1 MYIAEVIFNQN
12 RPSKELKG
20 MSNSIPLRTFR
31 KPIRDEDSDDDDFLD
46 RLGEVEEGRIRSE
59 DDLERPLIGNGVNR
73 AEKDSPRSS
82 LESRTVNFTATARP
96 GLSTAFPPNTI
107 SNTLYTPLTFLPLTL
122 YHQFRSFFNLYFL
135 LIALSQTIPVLRIGY
150 LSTYIAPLVFVLGV
164 TLAREA
170 VDDLTRRRRDREAN
184 SELYETVGG
193 EWVRAGQLRVGDVVR
208 LEKDRRVP
216 ADVVLISTGSNRNAD
231 EEGEVF
237 IRTDQLDG
245 ETDWKLRVPALP
257 STVSLLS
264 GRIEA
269 ESPSR
274 DIHNFAGR
282 LVLADGGMIPLSVE
296 NALWTNTVLA
306 SGTAIG
312 VVVYTGRET
321 RAGMSSTKTSGGK
334 TGKLELEIN
343 NLSKILCALTLSLSI
358 GLVAAGGFDNG
369 SWYIDITRFLILFS
383 TIIPVS
389 LRVNLDLSKSVYAH
403 QIEHDATIPDTIVRT
418 STIPEDLG
426 RVEYLL
432 TDKTG
437 TLTRNEMEMKRVH
450 VGSVGFG
457 EEDVNDVRSYVAN
470 QRNTTGGRG
479 KREVGQKVRDV
490 VLALALCHNVTPT
503 TDADGFT
510 TYQAASPD
518 EIAIVKWTEEVGLTL
533 KARDRRSITLW
544 NSQAKES
551 VVYDV
556 LHLFPF
562 TSETKRMGIVVRER
576 KQKAEEVDGDIGE
589 TGKDGGDD
597 VWFFEKGADV
607 VMQKIVKA
615 NDWVEE
621 EGGNMAREGLRT
633 LVVGRKRLS
642 NEEYESFRERY
653 EKAGMLLQGRDVS
666 MLSVVS
672 EVLERDVELL
682 GMTGVEDK
690 LQDDVKPSLEVL
702 RNAGVKIW
710 MLTGDKVETAKCV
723 AVSAKLVARGQY
735 IHTVTRLQRGEDAVR
750 ELEFLGSKTDS
761 CLLIDGESIQLFL
774 DTMRSEFVG
783 VATVLPAV
791 IACRCTPTQKADIAM
806 MIKEYTKRRV
816 CCIGDGGNDV
826 SMIQA
831 ADVGVGIVG
840 KEGKQASL
848 AADFSV
854 LQFSFLT
861 KLLLWHGRN
870 SYKRSAKLAQ
880 FVIHRGLVIAV
891 CQTVFSVSS
900 QYAPIALH
908 QGWLL
913 VGYATIY
920 TMFPVFSFVLDRDV
934 SEGLARMYPELYK
947 ELKEGRTLSYRS
959 FFVWVAVS
967 VYQGCVIQILAQ
979 FLVGLIGSDDAPNAK
994 MVAVSFTALVLNEL
1008 AMAAFEITTWHRYMI
1023 IAQVCTATVYFVSIP
1038 FLGDYFNLA
1047 YVVSIPFVWKTAL
1060 VLGISLI
1067 PPIAARWIR
1076 RRLKPPSYVRLQR

>member
-1 MYIAEVIFNQN
+1 
-12 RPSKELKG
+12 
-20 MSNSIPLRTFR
+20 MSDSIPLRTFR
-31 KPIRDEDSDDDDFLD
+31 KSIRDEDSDDDDFLD
-46 RLGEVEEGRIRSE
+46 RLGEVEEGRFRSE

-73 AEKDSPRSS
+73 TEKQPPRSS
-82 LESRTVNFTATARP
+82 LESRTVNFTATTRP
-96 GLSTAFPPNTI
+96 EPSKAFPPNTI

-135 LIALSQTIPVLRIGY
+135 LIALSQAIPVLRIGY

-216 ADVVLISTGSNRNAD
+216 ADVVLISTGSNGNAD

-269 ESPSR
+269 EGPSR
-274 DIHNFAGR
+274 YIHNFAGR

-334 TGKLELEIN
+334 TGKLEFEIN

-418 STIPEDLG
+418 STIPEELG

-437 TLTRNEMEMKRVH
+437 TLTRNEMEMRRVH

-457 EEDVNDVRSYVAN
+457 EEDVDDVRSFVAN

-479 KREVGQKVRDV
+479 KREVGQKVRDL
-490 VLALALCHNVTPT
+490 VLAMALCHNVTPT
-503 TDADGFT
+503 NDANGFT

-544 NSQAKES
+544 NSQAREN

-576 KQKAEEVDGDIGE
+576 KQKPEKVDGDIGE
-589 TGKDGGDD
+589 TGEDGGDD

-607 VMQKIVKA
+607 AMQKIVKA

-633 LVVGRKRLS
+633 LVVGRKRL
-642 NEEYESFRERY
+642 NNDEYESFRERY
-653 EKAGMLLQGRDVS
+653 EKAGMLLQGRDVA
-666 MLSVVS
+666 MQSVVS
-672 EVLERDVELL
+672 GVLERDVELL

-723 AVSAKLVARGQY
+723 AISAKLVARGQY
-735 IHTVTRLQRGEDAVR
+735 IHTVTRLQHREDAIR

-900 QYAPIALH
+900 KYAPIALH

-934 SEGLARMYPELYK
+934 SEGLAQMYPELYK

-979 FLVGLIGSDDAPNAK
+979 FLVGLIGSNDAPNAK

-1023 IAQVCTATVYFVSIP
+1023 IAQICTATVYFVSIP
-1038 FLGDYFNLA
+1038 FLGDYFDLA